1 MFTRPY
7 ITFSQEMNCVGERT
21 TSREFYKYA
30 EILKC
35 TMNII
40 SIPCRGKVTKN
51 ENNVE
56 NACGYNKILLS
67 IVKINR
73 ASFFLGTLNDC
84 NQMLNKQLS
93 ENTQILFKT

>member
-1 MFTRPY
+1 
-7 ITFSQEMNCVGERT
+7 MNCVAVERT

-40 SIPCRGKVTKN
+40 SIPCRGKVTNN

-73 ASFFLGTLNDC
+73 ASFFLGDT
-84 NQMLNKQLS
+84 
-93 ENTQILFKT
+93 